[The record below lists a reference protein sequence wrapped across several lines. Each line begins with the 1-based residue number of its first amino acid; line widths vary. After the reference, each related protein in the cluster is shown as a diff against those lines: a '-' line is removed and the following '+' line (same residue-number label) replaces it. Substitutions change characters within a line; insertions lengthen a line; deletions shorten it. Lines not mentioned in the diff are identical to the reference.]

1 MSVALSIKNITKRY
15 GDFTAVDGVSFD
27 VEEGELVTVL
37 GLNGAG
43 KTTLVKTLC
52 TLLSPSGG
60 DALVLGKSLVKE
72 KSAVKELIAVSP
84 QETAVA
90 PNLTVEENLTL
101 TAQMFGCT
109 KAESVRRAKEQCKR
123 FSLGEVWKKRAGKL
137 SGGYQRRLS
146 IAMALVC
153 QPKILFL
160 DEPTLGVD
168 VLSRRELWREV
179 ELLKGKMTVVMTTH
193 YMEEA
198 ESLSEKLAVMDKG
211 KLLFFGGVEEL
222 KNLTGKPNVEE
233 AFVSIVQKEVE
244 R

>member
-1 MSVALSIKNITKRY
+1 MKAIIINELTKRY
-15 GDFTAVDGVSFD
+15 RDITAVEDLSLSI
-27 VEEGELVTVL
+27 EEGELFSLL
-37 GLNGAG
+37 GVNGAG

-109 KAESVRRAKEQCKR
+109 KEESVRRAKEQCKR

-137 SGGYQRRLS
+137 SGGYQRR
-146 IAMALVC
+146 
-153 QPKILFL
+153 
-160 DEPTLGVD
+160 
-168 VLSRRELWREV
+168 
-179 ELLKGKMTVVMTTH
+179 
-193 YMEEA
+193 
-198 ESLSEKLAVMDKG
+198 
-211 KLLFFGGVEEL
+211 
-222 KNLTGKPNVEE
+222 
-233 AFVSIVQKEVE
+233 
-244 R
+244 